1 MFSSGFVNTIEMAFW
16 FVRFVENYEN
26 VYKTAIAAER
36 MDGSEESLFSKVTS
50 NLIKFSRYLV
60 KYITSFEKVL
70 KSANK
75 NVEKQQ
81 SMQDIPYY
89 PLQYSGK
96 YIGNSEATFEKLDS
110 SNSKPFEHPKWR
122 FQVK

>member
-81 SMQDIPYY
+81 SMQNIPYY
-89 PLQYSGK
+89 SIQPLQYSGK
-96 YIGNSEATFEKLDS
+96 YVGDSEATSPIADGL
-110 SNSKPFEHPKWR
+110 HW
-122 FQVK
+122 QVGKK